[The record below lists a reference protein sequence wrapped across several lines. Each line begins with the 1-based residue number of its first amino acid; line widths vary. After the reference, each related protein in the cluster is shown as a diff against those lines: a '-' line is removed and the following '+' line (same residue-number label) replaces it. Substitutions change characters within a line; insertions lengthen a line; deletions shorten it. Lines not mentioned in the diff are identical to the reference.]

1 MKVSFLTP
9 AYMWSPSGGYRII
22 YEYANRL
29 VSRGYEVAVVHPR
42 RLNLLPRPKLTLRE
56 RLRLVKFGL
65 FEMLTTPVID
75 WHPIDSRVRLLFV
88 PTLAERYIP
97 DADVVFATGWQTA
110 QAVMECS
117 ASKGVK
123 CHLIQGYETWMGP
136 EKLVHESWRAPTKKV
151 VVSKWLFEVGE
162 SLGAG
167 SLTYVPNAID
177 GDVYRLTQPIAQR
190 RRQVVMVCSTVKLKG
205 SRDGVRALE
214 LARKVFPDLKATFFG
229 NSRRPTWVP
238 GWITY
243 QKNPP
248 QERIVNDY
256 YNAASIVL
264 SPSLS
269 EGFAL
274 PPAEG
279 AACGCAIVATDSG
292 GIRDFAEHG
301 VTALLSRPGDPEALA
316 NNLCSVLGDDALR
329 IRLAQAANQ
338 RIKQFTWDRSSNLL
352 ENFITSAVECRFRE
366 RTLSAVADDRSLTI
380 PIQAEG
386 D

>member
-1 MKVSFLTP
+1 MRISFLTP

-29 VSRGYEVAVVHPR
+29 VSRGHDVTVVHPR
-42 RLNLLPRPKLTLRE
+42 RLNFRHRPKPTLRE
-56 RLRLVKFGL
+56 RLRSVKFAL
-65 FEMLTTPVID
+65 FEMVTTPMID

-88 PTLAERYIP
+88 PSLAERYIP
-97 DADVVFATGWQTA
+97 DADVVFATAWQTA
-110 QAVMECS
+110 RAVMECS
-117 ASKGVK
+117 AAKGVK

-136 EKLVHESWRAPTKKV
+136 EELVHESWRAPTKKV
-151 VVSKWLFEVGE
+151 VVSKWLFELGE

-177 GDVYRLTQPIAQR
+177 TDVYRLTQPISQR
-190 RRQVVMVCSTVKLKG
+190 TRQVVMVCSTVKWKG
-205 SRDGVRALE
+205 SRDGVKALE
-214 LARKVFPDLKATFFG
+214 LARKAFPDLKATFFG

-238 GWITY
+238 SWITY

-248 QERIVNDY
+248 QDRIVKDY

-301 VTALLSRPGDPEALA
+301 VTALLSSPGDPEALA
-316 NNLCSVLGDDALR
+316 KNLCSLLGDDALR

-338 RIKQFTWDRSSNLL
+338 RIKQFTWDRSANLL
-352 ENFITSAVECRFRE
+352 ENFITSAVQCKFRE
-366 RTLSAVADDRSLTI
+366 RPLSSVADDHSLTI